1 MSKLYDTTCVRFE
14 TVEDRGWV
22 STQYFRTSGP
32 YGVVERP
39 EAKVWEEIHHEG
51 LRLAKIHDEV
61 IVAIRDHHEVAIFQ
75 PERPGLVQGPLTA

>member
-39 EAKVWEEIHHEG
+39 EA
-51 LRLAKIHDEV
+51 EV
-61 IVAIRDHHEVAIFQ
+61 GRDPPRG
-75 PERPGLVQGPLTA
+75 PEARQDPR